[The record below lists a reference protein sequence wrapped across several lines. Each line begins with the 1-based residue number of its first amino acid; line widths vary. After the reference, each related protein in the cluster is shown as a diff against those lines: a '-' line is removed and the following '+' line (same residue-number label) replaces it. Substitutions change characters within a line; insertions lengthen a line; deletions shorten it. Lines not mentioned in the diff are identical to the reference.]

1 MNVHVSKNPDE
12 LNNAVANWM
21 VNEIE
26 LGLQKTDRFA
36 LLLSGGNTP
45 KKLYE
50 LLASD
55 AYRDKIDW
63 EKVDIFF
70 GDERV
75 VPFEDERN
83 NGRMAN
89 DALLSKVPIPKD
101 HQFFIDTSKQPEIA
115 AEEYESQLRGYFA
128 DTKNTFD
135 LVLLGMGEDGHTLS
149 IFPGSEK
156 NLDGRNWVISV
167 HVPEQ
172 NMDRVSLTPS
182 IVNKSRLVAFLVEG
196 SAKSTVLQKILDE
209 KNSAISFP
217 AQLIKPQQ
225 GELHWF
231 VDEAAAQQAIG
242 NRQQA
247 T

>member
-1 MNVHVSKNPDE
+1 
-12 LNNAVANWM
+12 
-21 VNEIE
+21 
-26 LGLQKTDRFA
+26 
-36 LLLSGGNTP
+36 
-45 KKLYE
+45 
-50 LLASD
+50 
-55 AYRDKIDW
+55 
-63 EKVDIFF
+63 
-70 GDERV
+70 
-75 VPFEDERN
+75 
-83 NGRMAN
+83 
-89 DALLSKVPIPKD
+89 
-101 HQFFIDTSKQPEIA
+101 
-115 AEEYESQLRGYFA
+115 
-128 DTKNTFD
+128 
-135 LVLLGMGEDGHTLS
+135 MGEDGHTLS

-231 VDEAAAQQAIG
+231 VDEAAAAQQAIG